1 MVVKSCNLTTVV
13 NYFFQLLL

>member
-1 MVVKSCNLTTVV
+1 MVVKSCTLTTVV